1 MTRPST
7 LARNVRIAFGLS
19 LIIGGLMHGSGY
31 GTMVP
36 LVQDVGNDAK
46 VIFPALWLGYA
57 WHLAMLGV
65 MVLLVDGGW
74 MLPALV
80 ALVAIGDGL
89 THIAYF
95 GYSPSEVL
103 LFTIATLGIAAAWL
117 RRQESSTA

>member
-1 MTRPST
+1 MTRRST

-31 GTMVP
+31 GTVVP
-36 LVQDVGNDAK
+36 LVQDVGNDAR

-57 WHLAMLGV
+57 WHLVMLGV
-65 MVLLVDGGW
+65 IVLLVDGGW
-74 MLPALV
+74 RLPALV
-80 ALVAIGDGL
+80 ALVTIGDGL

-103 LFTIATLGIAAAWL
+103 LCTIATLGL
-117 RRQESSTA
+117 

>member
-1 MTRPST
+1 MTRRST

-19 LIIGGLMHGSGY
+19 LVIGGLMHGSGY
-31 GTMVP
+31 GTVVP
-36 LVQDVGNDAK
+36 LVQDVGNDAR

-57 WHLAMLGV
+57 WHLVMLGV

-80 ALVAIGDGL
+80 ALVAFGDGL
-89 THIAYF
+89 THVAFF

-117 RRQESSTA
+117 RRREPPAA